1 VIEKMMKISDYEQG
15 RADERANVQAMIAE
29 YQRGC
34 IAASK
39 KRPDHQAMHDN
50 TSRVLSTLGEAIG
63 QGLHE
68 ISPEDHA

>member
-1 VIEKMMKISDYEQG
+1 MTPYEQG
-15 RADERANVQAMIAE
+15 RADERANVQAIIAD

-34 IAASK
+34 IAAGK
-39 KRPDHQAMHDN
+39 KRPGHQAMHDN

-68 ISPEDHA
+68 ISPEDHATASKAA